1 MPVGLRGLLPQHE
14 VVHAR
19 DAGWSRL
26 SNGDLLAAA
35 EREQF
40 DVMVTADQNIR
51 YQQILPGRRIG
62 LVIVSTSSWQ
72 VVRAHGQ
79 DIAAALK
86 QVSQGSY
93 CEVALPRSPLLR
105 RPPPDFGR

>member
-1 MPVGLRGLLPQHE
+1 MEQAIQRGL
-14 VVHAR
+14 A
-19 DAGWSRL
+19 
-26 SNGDLLAAA
+26 AAA
-35 EREQF
+35 ERERF

-51 YQQILPGRRIG
+51 YQQSLPGRRID
-62 LVIVSTSSWQ
+62 LVVVSTSTWQ

-93 CEVALPRSPLLR
+93 YEVALPRPPLLR
-105 RPPPDFGR
+105 RPPPDPGH